1 MKVSALVAAL
11 TAELI
16 RGNDAE
22 IGFTVPI
29 DMSVSRDAYMDVYVW
44 GFNGFHI
51 QSRGTGA
58 SGRGPEVQFDHKPN
72 NAEFRHREDGVM
84 EIVLT

>member
-1 MKVSALVAAL
+1 MKISELVAAL

-22 IGFTVPI
+22 IGFTVPLRLTCARDEYLS
-29 DMSVSRDAYMDVYVW
+29 DMRWTV
-44 GFNGFHI
+44 NGVEYRTYI
-51 QSRGTGA
+51 GDSLYKVLQ
-58 SGRGPEVQFDHKPN
+58 PEQM
-72 NAEFRHREDGVM
+72 EFRHRDDGVM